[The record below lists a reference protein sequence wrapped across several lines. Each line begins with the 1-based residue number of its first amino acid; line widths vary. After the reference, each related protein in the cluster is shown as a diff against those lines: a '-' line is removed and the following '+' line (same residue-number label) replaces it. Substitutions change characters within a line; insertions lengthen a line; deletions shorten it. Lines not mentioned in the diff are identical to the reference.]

1 MINKKKIANIYNKEE
16 VLGRTNYKE
25 DTIRDGLLLQLY
37 DLIRKDNLINYN
49 NNQELLELKRKKLK
63 IELEEINIELKKKIE
78 KEITEKNTLFSLE
91 SILDNLENQIA
102 DMNIDINSVDKIIN
116 QLNNKRRKI
125 NQKMKDKLSFN
136 NQQLIEF
143 YDIINKYAIELV
155 IKEYIKNDTPSFLT
169 NK

>member
-1 MINKKKIANIYNKEE
+1 
-16 VLGRTNYKE
+16 
-25 DTIRDGLLLQLY
+25 
-37 DLIRKDNLINYN
+37 
-49 NNQELLELKRKKLK
+49 
-63 IELEEINIELKKKIE
+63 
-78 KEITEKNTLFSLE
+78 
-91 SILDNLENQIA
+91 
-102 DMNIDINSVDKIIN
+102 MNIDINGVDKIIN
-116 QLNNKRRKI
+116 QLNNKRRKN

>member
-1 MINKKKIANIYNKEE
+1 
-16 VLGRTNYKE
+16 
-25 DTIRDGLLLQLY
+25 
-37 DLIRKDNLINYN
+37 
-49 NNQELLELKRKKLK
+49 
-63 IELEEINIELKKKIE
+63 
-78 KEITEKNTLFSLE
+78 
-91 SILDNLENQIA
+91 
-102 DMNIDINSVDKIIN
+102 MNIDINSVDKIIN